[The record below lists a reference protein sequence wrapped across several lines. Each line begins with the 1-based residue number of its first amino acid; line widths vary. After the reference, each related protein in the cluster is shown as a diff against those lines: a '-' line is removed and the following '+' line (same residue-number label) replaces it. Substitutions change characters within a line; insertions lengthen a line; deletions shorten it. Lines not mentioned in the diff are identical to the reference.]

1 MEKISKSR
9 RDLDLDRT
17 MPNVELVQAIFIYYN
32 MFKETHQE
40 QDTQPPTNPQYEDVT
55 QDSSDLESVASSSAS
70 QSKRKR
76 KLSWTLEQEE
86 GLIDGT

>member
-1 MEKISKSR
+1 MSKSR
-9 RDLDLDRT
+9 RDLDLDQT

-32 MFKETHQE
+32 MFKETRQE

-55 QDSSDLESVASSSAS
+55 QDSDLESVANSSAS

-76 KLSWTLEQEE
+76 KFSWTLEQEE
-86 GLIDGT
+86 DLTDGYINSY